1 MLSSEDLYQTA
12 NDAIRRA
19 TESLERCKI
28 GMMQLRQEQ
37 SKREELVRVA
47 ALTRQLVNNQNEK
60 LHSNEAS

>member
-37 SKREELVRVA
+37 SKREELLSVA